1 MSNTK
6 HFASY
11 PALWLLPAIM
21 LVVAILPLP
30 YVYYSFLR
38 IIICLS
44 SGFIAYSMYSEA
56 GNFGPWAVTFTLIA
70 VLFNPIFPIFL
81 SREIWLVVDLSIAG
95 TYCAFGIVHLR
106 KER

>member
-38 IIICLS
+38 VIICLS
-44 SGFIAYSMYSEA
+44 SGFIAFSMYSKAE
-56 GNFGPWAVTFTLIA
+56 GIGPWAVTFTLIA

-95 TYCAFGIVHLR
+95 TYCAFGIVNRR